1 MGTYVH
7 PWLCSTVALVACLN
21 AAVAQEAVPAVAP
34 TAVSEAA
41 PRTRPATL
49 LPGLRIDLRRRVVE
63 ADARVVFDPQR
74 AKAGPTPPDS
84 LVPRAGGWL
93 ELVACTPGMREYESL
108 VAVACRP
115 RHLHQALLMVG
126 LKPGK
131 PRRVHQG
138 EAMPRVE
145 PARGTP
151 VEVTV
156 RVEGDGLVRE
166 EPVGR
171 WVLDRWTG
179 ASLESS
185 RWLFTGSTLH
195 RVEGREIY
203 LADLNGT
210 VVSLVN
216 FGDDVVCRATPLT
229 DRDDGQA
236 FAANVALIP
245 PLGTA
250 VKLRFRAA
258 PPRSTTRPGP
268 SSRPSSAMRS
278 GRPIR
283 PPHETSPSAPE

>member
-41 PRTRPATL
+41 PRPRPTTL

-74 AKAGPTPPDS
+74 AKAGPTPPDP

-93 ELVACTPGMREYESL
+93 ELVACTPGM
-108 VAVACRP
+108 
-115 RHLHQALLMVG
+115 
-126 LKPGK
+126 
-131 PRRVHQG
+131 
-138 EAMPRVE
+138 
-145 PARGTP
+145 
-151 VEVTV
+151 
-156 RVEGDGLVRE
+156 
-166 EPVGR
+166 
-171 WVLDRWTG
+171 
-179 ASLESS
+179 
-185 RWLFTGSTLH
+185 
-195 RVEGREIY
+195 REIY

-236 FAANVALIP
+236 FAANVALVP

-258 PPRSTTRPGP
+258 PPRGTTRPGP

-278 GRPIR
+278 GRPTR